1 MIEPDFLEGYH
12 QRLAFGENAENV
24 KVESMSILEI
34 KKLNVRYGEQ
44 AILENISFDLEKG
57 DTLAI
62 IGPNGSGK
70 TTLLRAILGALS
82 YEGEIILAPETRIG
96 YVPQKIDLERDL
108 PITVQEFLLLKSA
121 QQKSSAY
128 SPRQALELVNLSA
141 DFLKKRIGE
150 LSAGE
155 FQRALIAWAVI
166 DRPNLL
172 LFDEPTA
179 SVDVVGQET
188 VYELLHR
195 LQDKYDLTLILISH
209 DLTVVYRYANKVLCL
224 NREQVCYGA
233 PSEVLTPKELEK
245 LYGGGRKF
253 YHHIHKET

>member
-1 MIEPDFLEGYH
+1 MP
-12 QRLAFGENAENV
+12 
-24 KVESMSILEI
+24 ILEV
-34 KKLNVRYGEQ
+34 KNLKVRYGEQ
-44 AILENISFDLEKG
+44 SVLENISFDLEKG

-70 TTLLRAILGALS
+70 TTLLRAILGAIP
-82 YEGEIILAPETRIG
+82 YVGEIKRALEVKIG

-108 PITVQEFLLLKSA
+108 PITVQEFLLLKSK
-121 QQKSSAY
+121 QGESSAY
-128 SPRQALELVNLSA
+128 SPHQALELVNLPA
-141 DFLKKRIGE
+141 GFLKKRISE

-166 DRPNLL
+166 DRPSLL

-179 SVDVVGQET
+179 SVDVAGQET

-195 LQDKYDLTLILISH
+195 LHDKYDLTLILISH

-224 NREQVCYGA
+224 NREQVCFGA

-245 LYGGGRKF
+245 LYGGGHKF
-253 YHHIHKET
+253 YHHTHEKT

>member
-1 MIEPDFLEGYH
+1 MP
-12 QRLAFGENAENV
+12 
-24 KVESMSILEI
+24 ILEV
-34 KKLNVRYGEQ
+34 KKLSVRYGEQ
-44 AILENISFDLEKG
+44 SILDDISFDLEKG

-70 TTLLRAILGALS
+70 TTLLRAILGAIS
-82 YEGEIILAPETRIG
+82 YEGEIIFTLQTRIG

-121 QQKSSAY
+121 QKKSSAY
-128 SPRQALELVNLSA
+128 SPHQALEMVNLSA
-141 DFLKKRIGE
+141 NFLKKRLGE

-155 FQRALIAWAVI
+155 LQRVLIAWAVI
-166 DRPNLL
+166 DRPSLL

-179 SVDVVGQET
+179 SVDVAGQET

-195 LQDKYDLTLILISH
+195 LHDKYDLTLILISH
-209 DLTVVYRYANKVLCL
+209 DLTVVYRYASKVLCL

-245 LYGGGRKF
+245 LYGGGHKF
-253 YHHIHKET
+253 YHHIHEKT

>member
-1 MIEPDFLEGYH
+1 MPILEVKNLKV
-12 QRLAFGENAENV
+12 RLADQIV
-24 KVESMSILEI
+24 
-34 KKLNVRYGEQ
+34 
-44 AILENISFDLEKG
+44 LENTDFVLGKG
-57 DTLAI
+57 DTLAV

-108 PITVQEFLLLKSA
+108 PITVQEFLLLKSM
-121 QQKSSAY
+121 QGESSAY

-179 SVDVVGQET
+179 SVDVAGQET

-195 LQDKYDLTLILISH
+195 LHDKYDLTLILISH

-224 NREQVCYGA
+224 NRAQVCFGA
-233 PSEVLTPKELEK
+233 PSEVLTPQELEK
-245 LYGGGRKF
+245 LYGGGHKF
-253 YHHIHKET
+253 YHHTHEKN

>member
-1 MIEPDFLEGYH
+1 MP
-12 QRLAFGENAENV
+12 
-24 KVESMSILEI
+24 ILEI
-34 KKLNVRYGEQ
+34 KNLNIRYGGQ
-44 AILENISFDLEKG
+44 IILEDISFDLGEG

-70 TTLLRAILGALS
+70 TTLLRAILGAVA
-82 YEGEIILAPETRIG
+82 YEGEISLAGGARIG

-108 PITVQEFLLLKSA
+108 PITVQEFLMLKSKKEA
-121 QQKSSAY
+121 SSVY
-128 SPRQALELVNLSA
+128 SPNQALELVNLSA

-155 FQRALIAWAVI
+155 LQRILIAWAVI

-179 SVDVVGQET
+179 SVDVAGQET

-209 DLTVVYRYANKVLCL
+209 DLTVVYRYADKVLCL
-224 NREQVCYGA
+224 NRAQVCFGA

-245 LYGGGRKF
+245 LYGGGHKF

>member
-1 MIEPDFLEGYH
+1 MP
-12 QRLAFGENAENV
+12 
-24 KVESMSILEI
+24 ILEV
-34 KKLNVRYGEQ
+34 KNLSVRYGEQ
-44 AILENISFDLEKG
+44 SILENISFDLEKG

-70 TTLLRAILGALS
+70 TTLLRAILGATR
-82 YEGEIILAPETRIG
+82 YTGEIKISTGAEIG

-108 PITVQEFLLLKSA
+108 PITVQEFLLLKSK
-121 QQKSSAY
+121 QGESSAY
-128 SPRQALELVNLSA
+128 SPRRALELVNLPA

-179 SVDVVGQET
+179 SVDVAGQET

-195 LQDKYDLTLILISH
+195 LHDK
-209 DLTVVYRYANKVLCL
+209 
-224 NREQVCYGA
+224 
-233 PSEVLTPKELEK
+233 
-245 LYGGGRKF
+245 
-253 YHHIHKET
+253 

>member
-1 MIEPDFLEGYH
+1 MP
-12 QRLAFGENAENV
+12 
-24 KVESMSILEI
+24 ILEI
-34 KKLNVRYGEQ
+34 KNLNIRYGGQ
-44 AILENISFDLEKG
+44 IILEDISFDLGEG

-70 TTLLRAILGALS
+70 TTLLRAILGAVA
-82 YEGEIILAPETRIG
+82 YEGEISLAGGARIG

-108 PITVQEFLLLKSA
+108 PITVQEFLMLKSKKEA
-121 QQKSSAY
+121 SSVY
-128 SPRQALELVNLSA
+128 SPNQALELVNLSA

-155 FQRALIAWAVI
+155 LQRILIAWAVI

-179 SVDVVGQET
+179 SVDVAGAET

-209 DLTVVYRYANKVLCL
+209 DLTVVYRYADKVLCL
-224 NREQVCYGA
+224 NRAQVCFGA

-245 LYGGGRKF
+245 LYGGGHKF